1 ALILPLLLPVG
12 PLTAQAPILPE
23 RPVPAAVSPDALT
36 TPLTPAP
43 PPPPPPVP
51 PAPGTDPG
59 PNGWGPS
66 FELSKNEG
74 LFFDATLA
82 LVKPTLKNRIGNDTP
97 LNGTSDVMLRVP
109 SVDLDFVAAPPSEV
123 GYRLADSAGTVS
135 LAYNFLVSQGTG
147 PTSLNGVTFDTRTR
161 VNVNTFDLDYGT
173 VPFEFAPRYT
183 LAWRLGARIS
193 DVFFDSR
200 IQNAGLLQQ
209 ASNDFFGSGPHG
221 RLEIERR
228 IAPLPGLALFGRLD
242 GAVLI
247 GQIKQ
252 RFRQQAEVLAADD
265 VLVNTLTVRKSQA
278 VPYLQ
283 IQAGLS
289 YSP

>member
-1 ALILPLLLPVG
+1 
-12 PLTAQAPILPE
+12 
-23 RPVPAAVSPDALT
+23 
-36 TPLTPAP
+36 
-43 PPPPPPVP
+43 
-51 PAPGTDPG
+51 
-59 PNGWGPS
+59 
-66 FELSKNEG
+66 
-74 LFFDATLA
+74 
-82 LVKPTLKNRIGNDTP
+82 
-97 LNGTSDVMLRVP
+97 
-109 SVDLDFVAAPPSEV
+109 
-123 GYRLADSAGTVS
+123 
-135 LAYNFLVSQGTG
+135 
-147 PTSLNGVTFDTRTR
+147 
-161 VNVNTFDLDYGT
+161 
-173 VPFEFAPRYT
+173 
-183 LAWRLGARIS
+183 IS

-252 RFRQQAEVLAADD
+252 RFRQEAEVLAADD

-289 YSP
+289 YSPESLPCVKFTSGYQFEQYWYLGQLGLQANGQQSTSRGELWSHGFFIRGQVDF